1 MLRLE
6 PASRNGFSLPRND
19 CPFPG
24 RHSGIEVPSLLLRCF
39 AEFSPSPFGLR
50 LLRSFRLAPDW
61 ARSPPQARFSA
72 EIPQSRSVPEPP
84 LPFRVFCT
92 PPDQRISP
100 ATNQGLASRMCPIAF
115 RSPPPFYWNSSTA
128 DQRSRLASLPFG
140 SLFPEPLGTK
150 CYVHSK
156 RCYSQMNFARAA
168 QFSSRFSQ
176 RILLQLEDARFGLF
190 VHKTCKTGFVVISGA
205 DPR

>member
-1 MLRLE
+1 LLRLE

-72 EIPQSRSVPEPP
+72 EIPQSRSVPTPP

-92 PPDQRISP
+92 PPDQRISA

-140 SLFPEPLGTK
+140 LLFPELKISTSP
-150 CYVHSK
+150 
-156 RCYSQMNFARAA
+156 
-168 QFSSRFSQ
+168 RFS
-176 RILLQLEDARFGLF
+176 RAVEGAPDAPEAGALCRPP
-190 VHKTCKTGFVVISGA
+190 CPISGQPDSRA
-205 DPR
+205 LLARQQE